1 MFYLVTNTFFLYAF
15 YIKVNGSPMLIIAIV
30 NVIILKGF
38 FISSERLFFVK
49 VKHFFN
55 WYEMFTSLI

>member
-1 MFYLVTNTFFLYAF
+1 MV
-15 YIKVNGSPMLIIAIV
+15 SPMLIIAIV

-38 FISSERLFFVK
+38 FISSENDIFFVK